1 MKENIVILI
10 VLLLCCLAIVPPL
23 FIEGGIFDVSY
34 TYINDQG
41 LKVTEKGIYFANVYY
56 IINFSIC
63 VLCSFLVH
71 FFKRIN
77 KYFKY
82 LSYLTGSWYLSALFF
97 ELANLYCPEIV
108 FNDIDSN
115 FIYPK
120 VLVSFTLLLSLIFI
134 HTKWNHKKSFNQ

>member
-23 FIEGGIFDVSY
+23 FIEGGVFDVPY
-34 TYINDQG
+34 TYVNNKGI
-41 LKVTEKGIYFANVYY
+41 KVTEKGIYFANVYY

-71 FFKRIN
+71 FFKRI
-77 KYFKY
+77 KTSFKY

-97 ELANLYCPEIV
+97 ELSNLYCPEIT
-108 FNDIDSN
+108 FNDIHSN

-120 VLVSFTLLLSLIFI
+120 ALVCFTLLLSLIFI
-134 HTKWNHKKSFNQ
+134 HLKWNHKKLFK